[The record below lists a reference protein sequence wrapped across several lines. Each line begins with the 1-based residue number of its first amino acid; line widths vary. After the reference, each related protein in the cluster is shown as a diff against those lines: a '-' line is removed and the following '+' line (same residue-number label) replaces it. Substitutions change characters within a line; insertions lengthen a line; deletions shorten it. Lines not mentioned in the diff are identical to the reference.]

1 MIKIKG
7 SRSNR
12 ELARQYE
19 RVGVYRL
26 NHTDMQSL
34 VNMIAGFYDGFPDF
48 FPGLKAGN
56 WHWDFDKP
64 IEFQAIAYSDVTGWK
79 MFFSVEN
86 ETLRGCTVTLA
97 FSGMALTPML
107 LVRDF
112 ETTFLKGEE
121 LIKRIDDVMPP
132 PEPEIRKPSLWQ
144 RFKNFFRWRKR
155 SSSSTQSSSSSV
167 LDDIGD
173 VVSDILD

>member
-7 SRSNR
+7 SRSIR

-34 VNMIAGFYDGFPDF
+34 VNMVTGFYDGFPDF
-48 FPGLKAGN
+48 FPGLKVGN
-56 WHWDFDKP
+56 WHWDFDRP
-64 IEFQAIAYSDVTGWK
+64 IDFQAIAYSDITGWK

-112 ETTFLKGEE
+112 ETIFLKGND

-132 PEPEIRKPSLWQ
+132 PEPEIRKPTWWQ

-155 SSSSTQSSSSSV
+155 KSCDTHSDNGTV
-167 LDDIGD
+167 LGAVGEVIEK
-173 VVSDILD
+173 ILD